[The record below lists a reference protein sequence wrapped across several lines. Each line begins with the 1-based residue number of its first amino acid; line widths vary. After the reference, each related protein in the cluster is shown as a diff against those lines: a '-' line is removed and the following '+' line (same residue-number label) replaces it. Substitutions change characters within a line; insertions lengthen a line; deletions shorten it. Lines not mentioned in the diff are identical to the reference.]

1 MRSVQQL
8 PRFRQ
13 AREELSQLATRE
25 QWTRAEI
32 EAYQLDRLNTL
43 WGHAIAEVPYY
54 RDLAHS
60 LALPAGFDSLAEYTS
75 RVPLLT
81 KETVRRSAHDL
92 VSARTARGRWFSTG
106 GSTGTFTRI
115 WWAHDDHRR
124 ALRAKYRLYQMWGV
138 DFFARTV
145 FLWGGDHRH
154 IGGLRGRIQR
164 TRELMLDRLR
174 GRKRLSAYNTGA
186 EAARG
191 YLQQIHSFRPAML
204 YGYSQAVHLLAR
216 EALRLGFRCESIQ
229 LVVLTS
235 EVATDEIVVTVERA
249 FGAPVIAEY
258 GATECPL
265 IAGQATDGTWRVRE
279 DQVLAETVPAA
290 HGRYQIVI
298 TVLENQSFPMLRYA
312 IEDMVDR
319 PLHRPPAG
327 FAVIAPVSGR
337 HDDIVVSGEGMWIH
351 GTVFDALFKT
361 TAEVQRYR
369 VHQAADGSVRALIE
383 LDAPLSPERQHALNA
398 ALAAAVPGR
407 ATTLDV
413 VPQIPL
419 TRGGKLRVV
428 SSDLFSRGLD

>member
-13 AREELSQLATRE
+13 ARAALSQLATRE

-43 WGHAIAEVPYY
+43 WGHAIGQVPYY
-54 RDLAHS
+54 RDLARS

-81 KETVRRSAHDL
+81 KETVRRSAHEL

-106 GSTGTFTRI
+106 GSTGTLTRI

-124 ALRAKYRLYQMWGV
+124 ALRAKYRLYHMWGV
-138 DFFARTV
+138 DFFERTV

-164 TRELMLDRLR
+164 TREQILDCLR
-174 GRKRLSAYNTGA
+174 GRKRLSAHNTSA

-204 YGYSQAVHLLAR
+204 YGHSQAVQLLAR
-216 EALRLGFRCESIQ
+216 EALRLGFRCESIR

-235 EVATDEIVVTVERA
+235 EVATAENVVERA
-249 FGAPVIAEY
+249 FCAPVIAEY

-265 IAGQATDGTWRVRE
+265 IAGQATDGTWRVRD
-279 DQVLAETVPAA
+279 DQVLAETVPATD
-290 HGRYQIVI
+290 GRYQIVI

-327 FAVIAPVSGR
+327 FAVISPVSGR
-337 HDDIVVSGEGMWIH
+337 HDDIVVSGEGTWIH
-351 GTVFDALFKT
+351 GTVFDALFET
-361 TAEVQRYR
+361 TAEVRRYR

-383 LDAPLSPERQHALNA
+383 LDDPLSPERQHALNA

-428 SSDLFSRGLD
+428 SSDLLSRALD